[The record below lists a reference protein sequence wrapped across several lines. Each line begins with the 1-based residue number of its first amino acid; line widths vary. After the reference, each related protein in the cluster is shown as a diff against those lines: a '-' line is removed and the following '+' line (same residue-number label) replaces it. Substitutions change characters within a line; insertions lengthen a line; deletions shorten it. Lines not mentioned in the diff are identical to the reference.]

1 MDPLTPNDP
10 LWKVLG
16 AAKRAEPRPNFVA
29 NVVRQARHTAQERGL
44 LARVRAWFLE
54 SHSPA
59 GQFAWAGVAAAVVT
73 LAALLVLHEPAAPP
87 LVVEALP
94 VTAPA
99 SEAQLTEADLP
110 PASVAQWA
118 DMEQFGSLL
127 AVYDASLLTDRE
139 INELLY

>member
-16 AAKRAEPRPNFVA
+16 AAKKAEPRPNFVA
-29 NVVRQARHTAQERGL
+29 NVVRQARQTPQERGL

-59 GQFAWAGVAAAVVT
+59 GQFAWAGVAAAAVT
-73 LAALLVLHEPAAPP
+73 LGALALLHEPAAP
-87 LVVEALP
+87 VSGSQAVA
-94 VTAPA
+94 VSGPA
-99 SEAQLTEADLP
+99 ADAGLAEADLP

-127 AVYDASLLTDRE
+127 AVYDASQLTDRE
-139 INELLY
+139 INDLLY